1 MTRAF
6 SPFTVLLIEAND
18 EHATLVSRLLR
29 HVEGPRIT
37 LSHASCLADGLAQLT
52 SNRFDALLLGL
63 ELPDSPIEQTL
74 SRTLPHAVELPIIVL
89 SAIEEPVLATKT
101 LQEGAQDY
109 LCKADLSSELL
120 YRAIT
125 HAIERKHT
133 ENRIRQEAFRKQALF
148 DLSQHAL
155 SEKTISGLLEKA
167 AATLSRPRHVD
178 FVMIMEF
185 RPEERSFLLRAGAGW
200 SEGLVGQQKV
210 SADLSSVAGFTL
222 RASRPTIPGNLMT
235 LEPVIIEDMMSETRF
250 VPAQFVRDHGVTSG
264 MSVIIHGK
272 DQEHPYG
279 VLAVY
284 SSRKCHFNADDA
296 QFLQGAANALAAA
309 LLRIQLEEE
318 LVTSSSD
325 LKRLNA
331 ELESRV
337 LARTCELE
345 QSQTRLRAL
354 ATELHL
360 AEQRERKRVAT
371 ELHDHLAQMLVLG
384 RLKVAQAKR
393 IPLLDSQCLDLL
405 SQTEGALDQCLTYAR
420 TLVANLSPSVLYEHG
435 LPAGI
440 SWLAKQMRR
449 YDLTVKVEVPDL
461 TTVTLPEEQAV
472 LVFQSVRELLMNIAK
487 HASSSQAEVVLEY
500 MEATLRVRVRDYGVG
515 FDMAAV
521 ADASSS
527 ANKFGLFSIRERM
540 KAVGGSF
547 DLHSEQGRGTMAVL
561 TLPLPSGL
569 QSGAPTLEQAVHQ
582 GVQDEPPALE
592 LLRSGS
598 KDPKVRVLLVDDHA
612 MIRQGLRSVLET
624 YPDMSVVGEAGDGV
638 EAVNQIER
646 VRPSVVVMDINMPR
660 MNGIEATAR
669 IKARHPDM
677 VVIGLS
683 VNASGDNQ
691 NAMRVAGASVLL
703 TKEAAVEQLHQA
715 IQEATRTA
723 L

>member
-1 MTRAF
+1 MTRA
-6 SPFTVLLIEAND
+6 SSQFTVLLIEAD
-18 EHATLVSRLLR
+18 DAHATIVSRLLR

-37 LSHASCLADGLAQLT
+37 LSHASSLADGLAQLT
-52 SNRFDALLLGL
+52 STRFDALLLDL
-63 ELPDSPIEQTL
+63 ELPDSPIEHTL
-74 SRTLPHAVELPIIVL
+74 NRTLPHAVELPIIVL

-109 LCKADLSSELL
+109 LYKAELSPELL
-120 YRAIT
+120 CRAIT

-133 ENRIRQEAFRKQALF
+133 ENRIREEAFRKQALF

-155 SEKTISGLLEKA
+155 SENTISGLLEKA
-167 AATLSRPRHVD
+167 ALTLSRAKHVD

-185 RPEERSFLLRAGAGW
+185 LPEERMFLLRAGVGW
-200 SEGLVGQQKV
+200 SAGLVGQQKV

-222 RASRPTIPGNLMT
+222 HASRPTIPGNLMT
-235 LEPVIIEDMMSETRF
+235 LEPVIIEDMTSETRF
-250 VPAQFVRDHGVTSG
+250 VPAQFVRDHGITSG
-264 MSVIIHGK
+264 ISVIIHGK

-279 VLAVY
+279 VLATY
-284 SSRKCHFNADDA
+284 SLSRCHFIPDDA

-318 LVTSSSD
+318 LVTS
-325 LKRLNA
+325 NA

-337 LARTCELE
+337 SARTRELE

-371 ELHDHLAQMLVLG
+371 ELHDHLAQMLVLS
-384 RLKVAQAKR
+384 RLKVGQAKR
-393 IPLLDSQCLDLL
+393 IPLLDFQCLDLL
-405 SQTEGALDQCLTYAR
+405 TQTEESLDQCLSYAR
-420 TLVANLSPSVLYEHG
+420 TLVANLSPSVLYEFG

-440 SWLAKQMRR
+440 SWLAEQMRR
-449 YDLTVKVEVPDL
+449 YDLTVKVEVPDP

-472 LVFQSVRELLMNIAK
+472 LIFQSVRELLMNIVK
-487 HASSSQAEVVLEY
+487 HASSSQAEVKVECT
-500 MEATLRVRVRDYGVG
+500 EATLRVRVRDFGVG
-515 FDMAAV
+515 FNVAAL
-521 ADASSS
+521 ADAPSS

-540 KAVGGSF
+540 KTVGGSF
-547 DLHSEQGRGTMAVL
+547 DLDSGQGRGTMAVM
-561 TLPLPSGL
+561 TLPMPRAL
-569 QSGAPTLEQAVHQ
+569 QPGAPTFEHAVVQGELNGQPVLEQ
-582 GVQDEPPALE
+582 
-592 LLRSGS
+592 LRSGS
-598 KDPKVRVLLVDDHA
+598 KDQKVRVLLVDDHA

-624 YPDMSVVGEAGDGV
+624 YPDMSVVGEAGDGA

-646 VRPSVVVMDINMPR
+646 VCPSVVVMDINMPR

-691 NAMRVAGASVLL
+691 NAMRIAGASVLL
-703 TKEAAVEQLHQA
+703 TKEAAVEQLHLA
-715 IQEATRTA
+715 IQKATRTA